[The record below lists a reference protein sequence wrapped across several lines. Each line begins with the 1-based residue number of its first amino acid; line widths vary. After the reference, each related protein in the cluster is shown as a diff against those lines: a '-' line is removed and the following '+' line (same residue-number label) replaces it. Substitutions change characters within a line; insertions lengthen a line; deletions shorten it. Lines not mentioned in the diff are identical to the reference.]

1 MRPTKT
7 TLGKLL
13 ATTAAGLLTLSLTPI
28 TAHARQAPDYAPLM
42 LVLDAS
48 GSMKQADSGGRTKMD
63 SARTAAHTFVDS
75 APAEARV
82 GLTVYGTGTGS
93 TDAEKTAGCQDVQ
106 VLRPADTIDKT
117 ALNSAVDGIQPRGYT
132 PIGTSLRKAADALPK
147 TGPRSIVLVSDGEDT
162 CAPPDPC
169 EVARELIKQGTGI
182 LVHTIGF
189 GVDEKSRKQLTC
201 VAQVTGG
208 TYSDAPDGKSLER
221 ILPRVST
228 AALRNYEPA
237 GTPITGTA
245 AHDTA
250 PVAAPGQ
257 HLDTIGRHE
266 TRYYAVDVPQ
276 GATTYFSGTVSFPRP
291 AGVSQ
296 IDDMNTL
303 NLRVHGEGGRD
314 CNSGE
319 SELAT
324 MSSDGVALTVSK
336 TWTGAT
342 QEKNGS
348 GSDPCKGG
356 GTYYFAATWDK
367 VSSGVPERL
376 PIELLVGVEPA
387 VSDPGPVAVLPG
399 TTFVEPAGASVPAT
413 GGGSFNVAATLNGG
427 GRYTDLLQRG
437 EYVFY
442 RVKLD
447 WGQGLAYRVSFGAAG
462 STSQVDNISNIATTL
477 YTPFRKEISTKTNA
491 YTGSAVTLPSDSASE
506 KAITTVPV
514 RYDNRTADATGTRAQ
529 SVAGW
534 YYLAVKLGATAQE
547 GANVPVPVSLD
558 LTVTKAEGAGP
569 TYATAN
575 VGGVFGERPA
585 LGEAPITT
593 PVAETTST
601 SSNGPIL
608 LAAAGAVVVLA
619 AVGAF
624 LVIRRRGARR

>member
-1 MRPTKT
+1 MRPTKS

-28 TAHARQAPDYAPLM
+28 AAHARQAPDYAPLM

-93 TDAEKTAGCQDVQ
+93 SDAEKTAGCQDVQ

-189 GVDEKSRKQLTC
+189 GVDDKSRKQLTC

-208 TYSDAPDGKSLER
+208 TYSDAPDGKTLEQ

-342 QEKNGS
+342 QEKNGG

-356 GTYYFAATWDK
+356 GTYYFVLTWDK

-387 VSDPGPVAVLPG
+387 VSDPGPVAVLPD
-399 TTFVEPAGASVPAT
+399 TTFVEPAGAGVPAT
-413 GGGSFNVAATLNGG
+413 GGGSFNVAATLDGG

-447 WGQGLAYRVSFGAAG
+447 WGQGLAYRVNFGAAG
-462 STSQVDNISNIATTL
+462 STRQVENISNVATTL
-477 YTPFRKEISTKTNA
+477 YTPFRQEISSKTNA

-514 RYDNRTADATGTRAQ
+514 RYNNRTADAIGTRAQ

-575 VGGVFGERPA
+575 GGGVFGERPA
-585 LGEAPITT
+585 LGETPVTT
-593 PVAETTST
+593 PVAAATST

-608 LAAAGAVVVLA
+608 IAAAGAVVVLA
-619 AVGAF
+619 VVAF